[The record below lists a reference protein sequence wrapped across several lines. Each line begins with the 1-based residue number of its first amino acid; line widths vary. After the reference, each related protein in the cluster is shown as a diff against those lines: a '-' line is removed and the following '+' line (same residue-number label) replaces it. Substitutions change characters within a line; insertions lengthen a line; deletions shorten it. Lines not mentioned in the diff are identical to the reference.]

1 MLIIMNYIGNGTQ
14 TVDATTASN
23 LSTTKHTSNPAP
35 PTVNTNSILHPS
47 TLANSISSVDTKHLS
62 EKSDY
67 TISPT
72 NTNPVHLFT
81 TINDFFTTTISN
93 SLFISHEQRS
103 FTKSNTNDIMT
114 SYHSNPLTSMYSD
127 IQYYDSIHDQLLYQ
141 STSSEYLSSVK
152 HTTSLVNS
160 FELSHNPDGSVLYRN
175 NESIQLFSSHYVS
188 SSDFVLKPT
197 SSLTSS
203 KSSTMISSSLSSITI
218 TNILPTMQM
227 QIEPS
232 SIKASIAITSQMQIE
247 PSSIKASI
255 AMSRQIEY
263 TLDGAY
269 TLSTSSGYQSQSDH
283 IKSAKTSKQ
292 SISQHSILS
301 EVSIT
306 NYIDTSM
313 SNKYIHTQ
321 HTTLISLTSDT
332 PVDDGSVY
340 TSSLSPE
347 QASGLID
354 DSFYFIVIVSVSVVV
369 LLCLLLIVLLI
380 VIIVIVR
387 WKSIRL
393 QFDKIFVK

>member
-1 MLIIMNYIGNGTQ
+1 MQIE
-14 TVDATTASN
+14 
-23 LSTTKHTSNPAP
+23 P
-35 PTVNTNSILHPS
+35 
-47 TLANSISSVDTKHLS
+47 
-62 EKSDY
+62 
-67 TISPT
+67 
-72 NTNPVHLFT
+72 
-81 TINDFFTTTISN
+81 
-93 SLFISHEQRS
+93 
-103 FTKSNTNDIMT
+103 
-114 SYHSNPLTSMYSD
+114 
-127 IQYYDSIHDQLLYQ
+127 
-141 STSSEYLSSVK
+141 
-152 HTTSLVNS
+152 
-160 FELSHNPDGSVLYRN
+160 
-175 NESIQLFSSHYVS
+175 
-188 SSDFVLKPT
+188 
-197 SSLTSS
+197 
-203 KSSTMISSSLSSITI
+203 SSIKASVAI
-218 TNILPTMQM
+218 TSQM

-232 SIKASIAITSQMQIE
+232 SIKASVAITSQMQIE